1 MAHFR
6 NDYSFL
12 AHPRILKALE
22 AINDSEQVAY
32 GLDVHSK
39 AAKNLIREAF
49 SCPEADVHFL
59 AGGTQANLV
68 FLSGVLKAYEGVIAC
83 GSGHINV
90 HESAAVEGTGHKI
103 FTVPGKDGKLS
114 GDDIRKAMSLNP
126 DEHTVSL
133 KAVYISDSTEL
144 GTIYSKAEL
153 IDLRQACDEYELY
166 LFIDGARLGSALTS
180 KENDVEKELIA
191 KVADGFTI
199 GGTKNGLMLGEAL
212 VITNPSLQR
221 GFRNHIKNKGAMLA
235 KGYMVGVQF
244 EEAFKDGLYFEL
256 AKQTNDMADLLKKGL
271 IELGIAIAPSP
282 TNQVFVEFPIGL
294 ARGMIDEFGCEL
306 WEDKGDSLVIRFVTS
321 FRTNEKDVKE
331 AIAWISE
338 TLQRSDFAFGN

>member
-6 NDYSFL
+6 NDYSYL
-12 AHPRILKALE
+12 AHPRIFKALE
-22 AINDSEQVAY
+22 EINDTEQVAY
-32 GLDVHSK
+32 GLDAHSDK
-39 AAKNLIREAF
+39 AADLIRKAF
-49 SCPEADVHFL
+49 ACPDASVHFL

-83 GSGHINV
+83 ASGHINV

-103 FTVPGKDGKLS
+103 FTLPGKDGKLS
-114 GDDIRKAMSLNP
+114 GSDIRIAMGANP

-133 KAVYISDSTEL
+133 KAVYISDSTET

-153 IDLRQACDEYELY
+153 LDLRQACDEYGLY

-180 KENDVEKELIA
+180 IENDVEKELIA

-212 VITNPSLQR
+212 VIPNPLLQR

-244 EEAFKDGLYFEL
+244 EEAFKDGFYFEL
-256 AKQTNDMADLLKKGL
+256 AKQTNETADLLKKGL
-271 IELGIAIAPSP
+271 KELGIGIAPSP
-282 TNQVFVEFPIGL
+282 TNQVFVELPSGI
-294 ARGMIDEFGCEL
+294 AREIIDAFGCEL
-306 WEDKGDSLVIRFVTS
+306 WEGKGKSCVIRFVTS
-321 FRTNEKDVKE
+321 FKTTKEDVDE
-331 AIAWISE
+331 AIAKFKEILSRPD
-338 TLQRSDFAFGN
+338 LPF

>member
-6 NDYSFL
+6 NDYSYL

-22 AINDSEQVAY
+22 AINDTEQVAY
-32 GLDVHSK
+32 GLDAHSK
-39 AAKNLIREAF
+39 EAANLIRKTFA
-49 SCPEADVHFL
+49 CPSASVHFL

-103 FTVPGKDGKLS
+103 FTLPGKDGKLS
-114 GDDIRKAMSLNP
+114 GDDLRKAMGLNP

-133 KAVYISDSTEL
+133 KAVYISDSTET
-144 GTIYSKAEL
+144 GTIYSKDEL
-153 IDLRQACDEYELY
+153 LDLRKACDEYGLY

-180 KENDVEKELIA
+180 SENDVEKELIA

-212 VITNPSLQR
+212 VITNPSLQA

-235 KGYMVGVQF
+235 KGYMVGAQF
-244 EEAFKDGLYFEL
+244 EEAFKDGFYFEL
-256 AKQTNDMADLLKKGL
+256 AKQTNEMADLLKQGLKG
-271 IELGIAIAPSP
+271 LGIAIAPSP
-282 TNQVFVEFPIGL
+282 TNQVFVELPL
-294 ARGMIDEFGCEL
+294 AFAREIIDAYGCEL
-306 WEDKGDSLVIRFVTS
+306 WEDKGDRLLICFVTS
-321 FRTNEKDVKE
+321 FKTTEEEVNG
-331 AIAWISE
+331 AIAKFKEIL
-338 TLQRSDFAFGN
+338 TRPDMPF